1 MRKTFTLWAA
11 LGALFFSTA
20 NAQVPTH
27 RTCGTVE
34 VDKYL
39 ERTDPGYKA
48 RRAQNERAIQQFFSN
63 QPNARTNVTRTIPVV
78 FHVVYANATQ
88 NISQAQIMS
97 QLDVLN
103 EDFRKMNSDTTSI
116 PGPFKQLAADTEIEF
131 CLASVDPSGQP
142 TTGITRTATT
152 VSVFDYY
159 TSPNQIKTGSQGG
172 KDAWPNTQYLNI
184 WIGNI
189 GGGPAGSQILG
200 YATSPGASAAAD
212 GVVLLYT
219 TVGKPPHNT
228 FPAPINR
235 GRTATHEVGHWL
247 DLKHIWGDEPGC
259 TADDLVTDT
268 PQQKAE
274 NQGCPT
280 FPLLTGPGA
289 SCATTGPGAMY
300 MNYMDYTDDNCMN
313 MFTHGQKAR
322 MIAALTTSRASLLTS
337 TACSNTLRANF
348 SANNTTITAGNAVNF
363 FDNSTG
369 TPTGWSW
376 SFPGGTPST
385 STAQNPAS
393 IQYSAPGT
401 YNVTLTVTKGTAT
414 DTRTINNFITVGN
427 SVACVDTLN
436 LPFAGTP
443 VIYVSQ
449 TATGAKN
456 GYVSGNNAYGHKAK
470 AEKFVSNTTTINGGI
485 FAFGRAKFATA
496 ASTVTVAVWNAT
508 GTNGA
513 PGTIIASQVV
523 PINTIAANIAANQLT
538 TVTFTTP
545 VAVTGN
551 FYMGVVLPTAPGD
564 TIALITNTHS
574 TTAPAG
580 KGWEQ
585 LSTNAWIPYSD
596 PNGWS
601 LNLSNAVFPIVAGG
615 APVVSFTSSLNTICS
630 GNTVTFNSNAT
641 TGANTYNW
649 SFPGGTPA
657 TSTQPNPTVTYNTPG
672 NYNVTLTA
680 GNSNC
685 SLTTTVTQTNAISVV
700 TPPPG
705 PPVANFTVPSTTIC
719 VGSPVTFNGTSTTG
733 ATAYAWFFQG
743 GSQTSSTLQ
752 SPTVTYNTPGTYNVT
767 LTAHAGTG
775 PCALSNAKTMTVNVV
790 ALPNVNIT
798 PASAVICTNPTQLT
812 ASGASTYTWSPATG
826 LSATTGATVT
836 ANPSVTTVYTVTGT
850 TSAGCVS
857 TDTVRVIVPNITAD
871 FTPSGKYFDHRNG
884 AATVTFTNNSANGTF
899 YLWNFGEPGL
909 STANTSTLYNPGPVT
924 YPYTGTFIVKLEVSA
939 NGCTE
944 IHRDTIVVRNTTGL
958 NEAFENGLI
967 KIYPNPAKNYL
978 QVEIPATEKVTAIQ
992 LTNAIGQVIAK
1003 QKPDAGATR
1012 FNVANLPAGIYF
1024 VKISN
1029 AEGSII
1035 KKISIEQ

>member
-1 MRKTFTLWAA
+1 MRKTFTLWAV

-20 NAQVPTH
+20 NAQTQIK
-27 RTCGTVE
+27 RCGTVE
-34 VDKYL
+34 IEQQL
-39 ERTDPGYKA
+39 QQTDPVYKA
-48 RRAQNERAIQQFFSN
+48 RRAQNERAIQQYLNN
-63 QPNARTNVTRTIPVV
+63 QQNARTNVTRTIPVV
-78 FHVVYANATQ
+78 FHVVYGNAAQ

-97 QLDVLN
+97 QLDILN
-103 EDFRKMNSDTTSI
+103 ADFRKMNADTTSI
-116 PGPFKQLAADTEIEF
+116 PGPFKQLASDTEIEF
-131 CLASVDPSGQP
+131 CLASVDPNGQP

-152 VSVFDYY
+152 VPSFD
-159 TSPNQIKTGSQGG
+159 TSAPNLVKTTAQGG
-172 KDAWPNTQYLNI
+172 KDPWPNTQYLNI
-184 WIGNI
+184 WICNLTS
-189 GGGPAGSQILG
+189 PLLG
-200 YATSPGASAAAD
+200 YATPPGASAASD

-219 TVGKPPHNT
+219 SVGKAPHNP
-228 FPAPINR
+228 FPGVVNS

-247 DLKHIWGDEPGC
+247 DLKHIWGDDNGTC
-259 TADDLVTDT
+259 NADDLVTDT
-268 PQQKAE
+268 PQQYGE
-274 NQGCPT
+274 NYGCPT
-280 FPLLTGPGA
+280 YPLLTGTGA
-289 SCATTGPGAMY
+289 SCATTGPGAMF
-300 MNYMDYTDDNCMN
+300 MNYMDYTNDNCMH

-337 TACSNTLRANF
+337 MACSNTLRANF
-348 SANNTTITAGNAVNF
+348 SANNTSITAGNAVNF

-369 TPTGWSW
+369 APTGWSW
-376 SFPGGTPST
+376 SFPGGTPAT

-393 IQYSAPGT
+393 IQYNAAGT

-414 DTRTINNFITVGN
+414 DTRTINNFVTVAN

-449 TATGAKN
+449 NAAGVRN

-470 AEKFVSNTTTINGGI
+470 AEKFVSASTTINGGI
-485 FAFGRAKFATA
+485 FAFGRAKFATT
-496 ASTVTVAVWNAT
+496 ASTVTVAVWNAA

-513 PGTIIASQVV
+513 PGTIVASTTV

-538 TVTFTTP
+538 TVTFPTP

-551 FYMGVVLPTAPGD
+551 FYMGVVLPNTPGD

-574 TTAPAG
+574 TAAPAG

-615 APVVSFTSSLNTICS
+615 APVVSFTSNLNTICS

-672 NYNVTLTA
+672 NYNVSLTA
-680 GNSNC
+680 SNSNC

-705 PPVANFTVPSTTIC
+705 PPVANFTIPSTTVC

-752 SPTVTYNTPGTYNVT
+752 SPTITYNTPGTYNVS

-775 PCALSNAKTMTVNVV
+775 PCALNNVKTMVINVV

-798 PASAVICTNPTQLT
+798 PASAVICANPTQLT
-812 ASGASTYTWSPATG
+812 ASGASTYSWSPATG

-836 ANPSVTTVYTVTGT
+836 ASPSVTTVYTVTGT
-850 TSAGCVS
+850 TAAGCVS
-857 TDTVRVIVPNITAD
+857 TDTVQVIVPNITAD

-884 AATVTFTNNSANGTF
+884 AATVTFTNNSTNATSF
-899 YLWNFGEPGL
+899 EWNFGEPGL
-909 STANTSTLYNPGPVT
+909 STNNVSLLHTPAPVT
-924 YPYTGTFIVKLEVSA
+924 YPYTGTFYVTLKATA

-958 NEAFENGLI
+958 NEAFDNGLI

-978 QVEIPATEKVTAIQ
+978 QVEIPATEKVSGIQ
-992 LTNAIGQVIAK
+992 LINAVGQVIAR
-1003 QKPDAGATR
+1003 QKPEAGTTR
-1012 FNVANLPAGIYF
+1012 LNVTHLPAGIYF
-1024 VKISN
+1024 VKITN
-1029 AEGSII
+1029 AEGSIM
-1035 KKISIEQ
+1035 KKISIAQ